1 MNGFITAKEAAEKWN
16 VTNRQVQM
24 WCKNKMLDGAV
35 MFGSSWAIPETV
47 EKPTRTKNFKPGRKP
62 KDDANK

>member
-16 VTNRQVQM
+16 VTDRQVQI
-24 WCKNKMLDGAV
+24 WCKSKMLEGV
-35 MFGSSWAIPETV
+35 VKFGSSWAIPETA

-62 KDDANK
+62 KDVTSK